1 MLLAI
6 DAGNTETVVGLFA
19 LTEAQ
24 REALSNADG
33 GFGIGAEAHPA
44 HGLTH
49 HWRLSSVPDRT
60 ADEHAVL
67 LTQLLD
73 LEGLDV
79 ADTVTGIAVCS
90 SVPEITTTLRQMAA
104 RWLSD
109 RPCVILGPGTRSG
122 MPILYENPREVGP
135 DRIADAVGAYDLY
148 PGASI
153 VVDLG
158 TATVFDVVSAQGEY
172 LGGAI
177 APGIAISLDA
187 LYAHASALR
196 SVELVEPRSV
206 VGRSTVESIQSGVLY
221 GFAAQVDGMVERI
234 LAEIGEATVIAT
246 GGLAG
251 LVAPRTGTVEHIEPW
266 LTLHGLRIVHERNHS

>member
-6 DAGNTETVVGLFA
+6 DVGNTETVIGLFGPDTPTA
-19 LTEAQ
+19 PDAM
-24 REALSNADG
+24 
-33 GFGIGAEAHPA
+33 GFARASGER
-44 HGLTH
+44 GLAY
-49 HWRLSSVPDRT
+49 HWRISTVGERTPDEL
-60 ADEHAVL
+60 AMV

-73 LEGLDV
+73 LEGLDLRV
-79 ADTVTGIAVCS
+79 AVTEIAIAS
-90 SVPEITTTLRQMAA
+90 SVPGVTTQLRRMAN
-104 RWLSD
+104 RWFSELD
-109 RPCVILGPGTRSG
+109 VTVIGPGTKSG
-122 MPILYENPREVGP
+122 MPILYDNPREVGP

-158 TATVFDVVSAQGEY
+158 TATVFDVISAKGEY

-177 APGIAISLDA
+177 APGVAISLDA

-196 SVELVEPRSV
+196 SVELLEPRSV
-206 VGRSTVESIQSGVLY
+206 IGRTMIESIQSGVLY

-234 LAEIGEATVIAT
+234 LTEIGEATVIAT

-251 LVAPRTGTVEHIEPW
+251 LVAPHTKYVAHVEPW
-266 LTLHGLRIVHERNHS
+266 LTLHGLRIVHERNHSREDS